1 MFGKKEGNYDF
12 RKELLRANE
21 PNVCDKSVVA
31 KQGELSLACGVFFT
45 GEESTEIAVAKTD
58 FLEFLSVSCGI
69 EKPFNEDGVEISL
82 ILGGDLKEV
91 NAYKGRRIV
100 VSENKIQIYGFD
112 HRGLACALFD
122 IEEIL
127 KTKKTVNLR
136 KKEFQNKPLFSPR
149 MTHSGYGLDEFPKE
163 YMLRLL
169 KEGIDAII
177 LFMKE
182 PNANAF
188 GEKKDING
196 LISQANAMG
205 LDVYAYCKLQNFHHP
220 DEEGAEESFDKVYG
234 EFFRI
239 HNGFKGLILVGES
252 VEFPSKDERVACRH
266 YYEIGEDGIPDGKL
280 SPGWFPCRDY
290 PQWLELVKKSVRKAK
305 PDADIVFWT
314 YNWGWAG
321 EKERIELLNA
331 LPTDISLLV
340 TFEMFQKYKVGKIS
354 EMVCDYSLV
363 QATAGDYFLSEA
375 KVAKARNI
383 RLYTQANA
391 GGRTW
396 DFGILPYEPMPY
408 HWKKRYDSMNECREK
423 YHLSGVMECHHFG
436 FTPSFITSF
445 EKRCFEYAGDFTDE
459 KDSEQYLNRVLTEYF
474 GEDLPRLQEGFALMS
489 KALNC
494 YAPTDEMQYGPM
506 RIGTAYP
513 LNLIKDCK
521 QKKKPHEYFGMN
533 ICETT
538 YRGMDSIRTKFTP
551 HCVRVRVELKRLKK
565 GVKYIEKAIT
575 LFKQIEKPNEKLL
588 RQINMIEYILRCYK
602 TAVHVKEFYLQKCA
616 FNNASTCRKA
626 TRALDNLEKIAR
638 AEIDNAQKSIEF
650 VEKDSAIGYEASM
663 DYQGDKAHIEW
674 KIRQV
679 EYMLQS
685 EVGMYRN
692 CLMK

>member
-1 MFGKKEGNYDF
+1 MFGGKEKNYDF
-12 RKELLRANE
+12 REELLRTNE
-21 PNVCDKSVVA
+21 PNVCDKSVEA
-31 KQGELSLACGVFFT
+31 NDGELSLADGVFFT
-45 GEESTEIAVAKTD
+45 GEDSTEIAVAKAD
-58 FLEFLSVSCGI
+58 FLEFLSVSCGL
-69 EKPFNEDGVEISL
+69 EKPLNDEGVEIAL
-82 ILGGDLKEV
+82 MRVGDLKDV
-91 NAYKGRRIV
+91 NAYKGRVIS
-100 VSENKIQIYGFD
+100 VSDRKIKIGGFD
-112 HRGLACALFD
+112 YRGLACALFD
-122 IEEIL
+122 LEEIL
-127 KTKKTVNLR
+127 KARKTVNLP

-149 MTHSGYGLDEFPKE
+149 MVHSGYGLDEFPEK

-169 KEGIDAII
+169 KEGIDSII

-188 GEKKDING
+188 GEQTDING

-205 LDVYAYCKLQNFHHP
+205 LDVYAYCKLQNFQHP
-220 DEEGAEESFDKVYG
+220 DDEGAEESFDKVYG

-266 YYEIGEDGIPDGKL
+266 YYEVGEDGIPDGKL

-290 PQWLELVKKSVRKAK
+290 PQWLELAKKSVRKVK

-375 KVAKARNI
+375 KVAKDRNI

-408 HWKKRYDSMNECREK
+408 HWKKRYDNMNECREK
-423 YHLSGVMECHHFG
+423 YNLSGVMECHHFG
-436 FTPSFITSF
+436 FTPSFITNF
-445 EKRCFEYAGDFTDE
+445 EKRCFEYAGDFADGQ
-459 KDSEQYLNRVLTEYF
+459 DSLEYLNGVLRQYF
-474 GEDLPRLQEGFALMS
+474 GEDLPRLQKGFVLMS

-521 QKKKPHEYFGMN
+521 QKKKPYEYFGIN

-551 HCVRVRVELKRLKK
+551 HCVRVRAELKRLKK
-565 GVKYIEKAIT
+565 GEKYIKKAIT
-575 LFKQIEKPNEKLL
+575 IFKQIQQPNDKLL
-588 RQINMIEYILRCYK
+588 GQINMIEYILCCYK
-602 TAVHVKEFYLQKCA
+602 TAVHVKQFYLQKCA
-616 FNNASTCRKA
+616 FNNASSNRKA
-626 TRALDNLEKIAR
+626 TRALNAIEKIAR

-650 VEKDSAIGYEASM
+650 VEKDSAIGYEPSM
-663 DYQGDKAHIEW
+663 CYQGDKTHIEW
-674 KIRQV
+674 KIKQV
-679 EYMLQS
+679 EYMLRS

-692 CLMK
+692 CLKG

>member
-1 MFGKKEGNYDF
+1 MFGEIERNYDF
-12 RKELLRANE
+12 RKVLLQANE
-21 PNVCDKSVVA
+21 RGVCDKSVRA
-31 KQGELSLACGVFFT
+31 GTDELSLVNGVFFT
-45 GEESTEIAVAKTD
+45 GEDSTEIAVAKAD
-58 FLEFLSVSCGI
+58 FIEFLSVSCGV
-69 EKPFNEDGVEISL
+69 ERPYNEAGVEISL
-82 ILGGDLKEV
+82 SLGGDLKEV
-91 NAYKGRRIV
+91 NAYKGRRII
-100 VSENKIQIYGFD
+100 VSENKIQIHGFD
-112 HRGLACALFD
+112 YRGLACALFD

-127 KTKKTVNLR
+127 KGRKTVNLP

-149 MTHSGYGLDEFPKE
+149 MAHSGYGLDEFPEK

-169 KEGIDAII
+169 KEGIDTII

-188 GEKKDING
+188 GEKTDING
-196 LISQANAMG
+196 LIAQANAMG

-220 DEEGAEESFDKVYG
+220 DEENAEETFDKVYG
-234 EFFRI
+234 DFFRI

-252 VEFPSKDERVACRH
+252 VEFPSKDERVACRY
-266 YYEIGEDGIPDGKL
+266 YYEVGEDGIPDGKL

-290 PQWLELVKKSVRKAK
+290 PQWLELIKKSIRKAK

-321 EKERIELLNA
+321 EKERVELLNA
-331 LPTDISLLV
+331 LPTDVSLLV
-340 TFEMFQKYKVGKIS
+340 TFEMFQKFKYGKVS

-375 KVAKARNI
+375 KVAKERNI

-423 YHLSGVMECHHFG
+423 YNLQGVMECHHFG

-445 EKRCFEYAGDFTDE
+445 EKRCFEYAGDFSGG
-459 KDSEQYLNRVLTEYF
+459 KDSTKYLNAVLRQYF
-474 GEDLPRLQEGFALMS
+474 GENLPKLKEGFALMS
-489 KALNC
+489 KALDC
-494 YAPTDEMQYGPM
+494 YPPTDEMQYGPM

-513 LNLIKDCK
+513 LNLIRDCK
-521 QKKKPHEYFGMN
+521 QKKQPYEYFGMK

-551 HCVRVRVELKRLKK
+551 HCVRVRVEIKRLKR
-565 GVKYIEKAIT
+565 GVKYIKKAIKC
-575 LFKQIEKPNEKLL
+575 FKRIGQPNEKLL
-588 RQINMIEYILRCYK
+588 RQINMIEYILCCYK

-616 FNNASTCRKA
+616 FNNASTCCKA
-626 TRALDNLEKIAR
+626 TRALDNIERIAR
-638 AEIDNAQKSIEF
+638 AEIENAKESIAF

-663 DYQGDKAHIEW
+663 CYQGDKAHIEW
-674 KIRQV
+674 KIKQV
-679 EYMLQS
+679 EYMLKH

-692 CLMK
+692 CLEK